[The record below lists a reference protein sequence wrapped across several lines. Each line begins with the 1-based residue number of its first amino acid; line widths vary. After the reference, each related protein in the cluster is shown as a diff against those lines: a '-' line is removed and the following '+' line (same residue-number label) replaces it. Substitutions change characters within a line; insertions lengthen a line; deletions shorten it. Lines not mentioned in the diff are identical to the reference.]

1 MNNLEEWDEVE
12 YFLDKKK
19 IYFVIFVTFLLT
31 ELQLK
36 KKKKCYRH
44 R

>member
-36 KKKKCYRH
+36 KKKKML
-44 R
+44 